1 MERVTGYFKALSDP
15 ARLRVLKLLE
25 GGELCVCDIT
35 AALDMTQPN
44 VSFHLGILRDAGLI
58 KDRREG
64 RWSYYTLDLSDMMNR
79 VVLPTALERMGGGAV
94 REDAARLEAFRKTKR
109 CRPALVGK

>member
-1 MERVTGYFKALSDP
+1 MGITGRLSFLDRFLTLWIFL
-15 ARLRVLKLLE
+15 AMAAGVGSGYLLP
-25 GGELCVCDIT
+25 GWVGLIT
-35 AALDMTQPN
+35 
-44 VSFHLGILRDAGLI
+44 SFQAGTTSIPIAAGLI